1 MTWWLALKMGWLMVV
16 LALRCAIRWS
26 WLNFFVPTVR
36 IGIAKQFLDTA
47 TRAQLMADMGMDS
60 SGIVARVQDFFE
72 Q

>member
-1 MTWWLALKMGWLMVV
+1 MVSAEAGLV
-16 LALRCAIRWS
+16 DGGFGSALRDQMELAK
-26 WLNFFVPTVR
+26 LFVPTVR

>member
-1 MTWWLALKMGWLMVV
+1 MGWLMVV
-16 LALRCAIRWS
+16 LAPRCAS
-26 WLNFFVPTVR
+26 QMELAKLFVPTVR